1 MSAFLHSCFFFH
13 THKGTHNTHVR
24 THVQVHTQSLPL
36 DQNSP
41 GNLWMHQSMPRFWAV
56 HSKLP
61 LAAVKSQ
68 CLSEVECNQ
77 NRVSSCFIQ
86 RHLLWAVFWFTA
98 ALHSARSVQ
107 RGHKHPAVCTKE
119 SQPAA
124 LGLFD
129 TSLQATSKEERPRV
143 RLLPDLLLGIGIQKQ
158 KQPCIVFMESTQ
170 RVQMRFIGVH

>member
-1 MSAFLHSCFFFH
+1 M
-13 THKGTHNTHVR
+13 
-24 THVQVHTQSLPL
+24 HTQSLPL

-41 GNLWMHQSMPRFWAV
+41 GNLWMHQSMPRVWAV
-56 HSKLP
+56 HSQLP

-77 NRVSSCFIQ
+77 NSVSSCFIR

-107 RGHKHPAVCTKE
+107 RGNKHPAVCTKE

-129 TSLQATSKEERPRV
+129 TSLQATSKEERSGCDCSLKYSWAFEFKGRSSLALCSWKV
-143 RLLPDLLLGIGIQKQ
+143 LEGADEIHWGALKQ
-158 KQPCIVFMESTQ
+158 SSPFWGSDGATFSYIWQ
-170 RVQMRFIGVH
+170 